1 VVEDDDEEGD
11 VEEEVESDEAGEEE
25 RMELS
30 LEDDSADEDVE
41 EDARVEELLII
52 EGKFWLRV
60 ELDDTMKVAALEDNE
75 DKEDERNE
83 EVCDSERL
91 ERGLLSV
98 ELE

>member
-1 VVEDDDEEGD
+1 
-11 VEEEVESDEAGEEE
+11 
-25 RMELS
+25 
-30 LEDDSADEDVE
+30 
-41 EDARVEELLII
+41 
-52 EGKFWLRV
+52 
-60 ELDDTMKVAALEDNE
+60 MKVAALEDNE